1 MNDVAIEVTESG
13 YPRSEFLYGGNFIRF
28 RLDGKPVDAWK
39 SVAPSKFTL
48 NALAVETFWTE
59 TYPIVD
65 VKISERP
72 GIGRFRKWF
81 FSDCPNEIYDITQ
94 TAAGFKTVTYVK
106 LISGREIYVDED
118 AGVIKAAINSVK
130 NGK

>member
-1 MNDVAIEVTESG
+1 MDDVAIEVTESG

-28 RLDGKPVDAWK
+28 RLDGKPVCAWK

-72 GIGRFRKWF
+72 RIGRFKKWF
-81 FSDCPNEIYDITQ
+81 FGDCPGKIYDITQ